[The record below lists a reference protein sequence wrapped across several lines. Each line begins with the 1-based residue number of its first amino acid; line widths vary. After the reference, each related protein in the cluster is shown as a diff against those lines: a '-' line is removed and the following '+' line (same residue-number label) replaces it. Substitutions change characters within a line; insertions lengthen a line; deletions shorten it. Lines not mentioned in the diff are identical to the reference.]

1 MKFKPFLTL
10 ITLLILFNFSLSAED
25 EEKFEYDP
33 KLEIKINSNPSKELV
48 ETASKWS
55 SFLRN
60 VGEFYFQFRK
70 GQKAY
75 VYEGHG
81 EIRTPSKTWK
91 FKTGDYIEFPKN
103 FTCIYKIEKFLKVR
117 FLWDKDEDEEE
128 DKENEYKIEN
138 EKKEKEKEKENEKK
152 EKEKK
157 ENEKKEKEKEKNND
171 L

>member
-1 MKFKPFLTL
+1 MKFKLFLSL

-81 EIRTPSKTWK
+81 EIYTPSKRWK
-91 FKTGDYIEFPKN
+91 FKTGDFIEFPKN
-103 FTCIYKIEKFLKVR
+103 FTCVYKIEKFLKVR
-117 FLWDKDEDEEE
+117 YLWDKDEDEEE
-128 DKENEYKIEN
+128 DQ
-138 EKKEKEKEKENEKK
+138 KEKEKEYEKYKEIINEKNK
-152 EKEKK
+152 
-157 ENEKKEKEKEKNND
+157 D